1 MLQPNTSY
9 LLDFRKTVLYF
20 NEATNG
26 LVWHIKKLA
35 WLSTWNIEEVQTLAS
50 NEQGKY
56 FTNTA
61 GRQKQ

>member
-50 NEQGKY
+50 NEHGKY
-56 FTNTA
+56 FSNRA
-61 GRQKQ
+61 G